1 MRYRRKIPHI
11 MAASALTCALVVTPV
26 YAEPSGTVSDLQSEQ
41 ADLEDQKAGA
51 QSELNSLQAEL
62 EDLVSRITE
71 LEDDLV
77 QTGQEIEQAEKDL
90 DAAEEKRQE
99 QYDAMKLRIRYMY
112 ESGGDV
118 AAIEK
123 VLSSGDITNMLT
135 QAEYS
140 QKVHEYDREQLKA
153 YAETV
158 QEITDLEQTLE
169 TEMADLQDMEAE
181 FQEQQDTLSSTIA
194 SKQDEI
200 SDLDGMIREAARRV
214 LEQQEQER
222 QEQEAAQ
229 AGQNEETQGAE
240 DDSGQNGGE
249 DSGDREDT
257 GDREDEEPQD
267 TPDYDTVVGGS
278 IVSRAKSALGK
289 PYKWGQAGPDSFDCS
304 GLVSFAVSGRYSHLW
319 STGDIINWTPV
330 SDPQPGDICIRPG
343 HCGVY
348 IGNGR
353 MIHAPSE
360 GDVVKEANVQ
370 AGMFYVR
377 Y

>member
-1 MRYRRKIPHI
+1 
-11 MAASALTCALVVTPV
+11 MAASALTCALAVTPV